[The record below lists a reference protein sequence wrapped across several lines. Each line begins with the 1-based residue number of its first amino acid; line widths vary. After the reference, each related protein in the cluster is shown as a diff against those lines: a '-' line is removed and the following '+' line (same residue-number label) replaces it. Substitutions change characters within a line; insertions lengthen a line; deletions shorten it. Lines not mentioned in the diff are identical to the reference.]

1 MRRLR
6 TIEIFL
12 LQVVLYM
19 LFWFWNDYLATVLSV
34 ILGGLAT
41 LVLFTSVVVEAI
53 ERSKVPKWYY
63 TMLVASILAP
73 LLAAMLYA
81 GISGGIPWLNG
92 N

>member
-1 MRRLR
+1 MR